1 MEITTLKTL
10 GELKQSGYVSRSIKL
25 ELRDNLI
32 THLKNKTTP
41 FNGVIGYENT
51 VLPELERA
59 ILSMQ
64 VRRCRR

>member
-1 MEITTLKTL
+1 MEVTTLKTL

-32 THLKNKTTP
+32 SHLKNKTTP

-51 VLPELERA
+51 VLPDL
-59 ILSMQ
+59 
-64 VRRCRR
+64 